1 MTRLVLTFSLNTSG
15 GGTAPHHGERGDQ
28 AASVLVSHFLI
39 NQISQP
45 LFVGQT
51 NRLNLLRSLSLIS
64 PLPPPSRPSPIPSHT
79 TDFFPN
85 P

>member
-39 NQISQP
+39 PDIPTS
-45 LFVGQT
+45 FVGQT
-51 NRLNLLRSLSLIS
+51 HRLNPLRSLSPIS